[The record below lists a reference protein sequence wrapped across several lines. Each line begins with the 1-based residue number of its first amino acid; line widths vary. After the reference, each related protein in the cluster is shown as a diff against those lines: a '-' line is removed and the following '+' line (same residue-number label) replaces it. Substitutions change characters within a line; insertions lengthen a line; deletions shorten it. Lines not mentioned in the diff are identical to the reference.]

1 MQTENDEAVLLTT
14 IEDLVLDNPVES
26 LNPIIL
32 DYDVGDAEPEDEFRC
47 NLSSSD
53 DDEIEDDEE
62 F

>member
-1 MQTENDEAVLLTT
+1 LQTENDEVVLLTT

-26 LNPIIL
+26 LNSIIL
-32 DYDVGDAEPEDEFRC
+32 DYDVGDAESEDEFRC

-62 F
+62 Y